1 MSYSISRGDDTP
13 RKAIDLAVG
22 ILVGLR
28 GCSERD
34 AFDELVGV
42 AKRTG
47 IGIFGVAAS
56 LAAVAAGESSAK
68 DTEAFNAWG
77 ELIRRARP
85 SPLAVS

>member
-1 MSYSISRGDDTP
+1 MSYHASRRDDTS

-28 GCSERD
+28 GCTERD

-47 IGIFGVAAS
+47 IGIFSIAAS
-56 LAAVAAGESSAK
+56 LAAVASGESSAN
-68 DTEAFNAWG
+68 DSEAFNAWG
-77 ELIRRARP
+77 ELIRRARL
-85 SPLAVS
+85 SPVTVA